1 MHYTIESG
9 KVWGV
14 AYRII
19 ASRVAEVQE
28 YLDIREVNG
37 YSIHY
42 TAFYPAALSPHKG
55 PIPTMVYIGTPDNPQ
70 FVGPQDP
77 QKLAEHIWRSRG
89 PSGENKEYL
98 LELADSLEGLSPE
111 SGDDH
116 VRDLAARVRAI
127 ERRAAEGRA
136 SGAVSASG
144 SGVSSLLHIT
154 G

>member
-1 MHYTIESG
+1 
-9 KVWGV
+9 
-14 AYRII
+14 
-19 ASRVAEVQE
+19 VQE
-28 YLDIREVNG
+28 YLDIREING

-42 TAFYPAALSPHKG
+42 TAFYPAALSSCKG
-55 PIPTMVYIGTPDNPQ
+55 PIHTMVYIGTPDNPQ

-77 QKLAEHIWRSRG
+77 QELAEHIWRSRG

-127 ERRAAEGRA
+127 ERRATGDRVGSAI
-136 SGAVSASG
+136 SASG
-144 SGVSSLLHIT
+144 SGVSGQLHIT
-154 G
+154 EP